1 MDCFNLF
8 DIGEEKREEYFFGS
22 AVSGFGCVSCGACVS
37 GFGSGSA
44 LFLVNVRS
52 VRKRMGVG
60 GTNIGISL
68 YLVLLAGSL
77 ERGVENRPFSL
88 QTCRFLQPVAK
99 SVAGIQECADGRT
112 DRGNSTL
119 PTFRGTGRHFG
130 GNSQLLQR
138 RQA

>member
-60 GTNIGISL
+60 GWGNEHWHL
-68 YLVLLAGSL
+68 PLPGSVSWIFG
-77 ERGVENRPFSL
+77 ERG
-88 QTCRFLQPVAK
+88 
-99 SVAGIQECADGRT
+99 
-112 DRGNSTL
+112 
-119 PTFRGTGRHFG
+119 
-130 GNSQLLQR
+130 
-138 RQA
+138 